1 VRKATGVVASILTV
15 LAIALPGAQAATQTI
30 TVFPAGTP
38 DTGNCFPFGDVNSPA
53 EKWGPNLAF
62 VYRNLPAFQLQRGD
76 ILAFDTMGVND
87 VAVQLQI
94 DLAPTTAN
102 GADVQAQSFT
112 RVASNTQ
119 TPTNPTGDTTVGN
132 FEMRFLAE
140 SAIGF
145 PGGGLILRFSNPSA
159 AYASDVTCTGDLVG
173 APAADSSGFFVE
185 RATRDTDGV
194 APWEHIDGTGIG
206 AFQVI
211 PNGFTLGKAK
221 LNKNRGTA
229 LLPVTVPLA
238 GSLKLTGKGVA
249 TQSSTPTSAAVAVGG
264 AGTVK
269 LNVKPKGKTKRKL
282 NDTGKAK
289 VSVTITY
296 APTGGISNTQQAK
309 VKLKE
314 R

>member
-1 VRKATGVVASILTV
+1 MLAVAATVAPS
-15 LAIALPGAQAATQTI
+15 AQAVTQPI
-30 TVFPAGTP
+30 TVAPADPP

-53 EKWGPNLAF
+53 DKWGPNLAF
-62 VYRNLPAFQLQRGD
+62 VYKNLPAFQLQRGD

-102 GADVQAQSFT
+102 GSDVQAQSFT

-159 AYASDVTCTGDLVG
+159 AYATDVTCTGDLVG
-173 APAADSSGFFVE
+173 ALAADSSGFFVE
-185 RATRDTDGV
+185 RALQDTDGV
-194 APWEHIDGTGIG
+194 APWEHTNGTAIG
-206 AFQVI
+206 AFQVV

-221 LNKNRGTA
+221 LNKKSGTA
-229 LLPVTVPLA
+229 LLPVTVPLG
-238 GSLKLTGKGVA
+238 GSLSLTGKGVA
-249 TQSSTPTSAAVAVGG
+249 TQSSTPASAAVAVGG
-264 AGTVK
+264 PARSSSRSR
-269 LNVKPKGKTKRKL
+269 PR
-282 NDTGKAK
+282 
-289 VSVTITY
+289 
-296 APTGGISNTQQAK
+296 
-309 VKLKE
+309 E
-314 R
+314 RRSAS